1 MADLHTLT
9 IDELWR
15 LCVEKRKQGQGK
27 KKILISGDDE
37 GNSFHELYY
46 GFTPTT
52 DPNSGE
58 DFFDALY
65 IDKPYGI
72 TDDNIDEYIV
82 LG

>member
-37 GNSFHELYY
+37 GNSYHELYY

-52 DPNSGE
+52 DPNGGE
-58 DFFDALY
+58 DFFDASY
-65 IDKPYGI
+65 IVKPYGI